1 MNLRLTVLAVCIGF
15 FTVSNLPA
23 ADAISGPLTLT
34 VSNGV
39 KTVAWPRPLIPALET
54 NRLTQG
60 ASLEAMTEVSPG
72 LIGIGLGGYAWST
85 SNALGSQF
93 FGLTQS
99 QMSSNALLTANALN
113 RLAYGPTPDELSRVT
128 AIGPQAYIDE
138 QLAMENFGG
147 TFEEPIENVV
157 TLTTNAGTGIPLNN
171 WVTTAVT

>member
-1 MNLRLTVLAVCIGF
+1 MNTRLLVLAVCVGF
-15 FTVSNLPA
+15 GSLARLPA
-23 ADAISGPLTLT
+23 ADAVSGPLTLT

-60 ASLEAMTEVSPG
+60 ETPQTMVEVPATV
-72 LIGIGLGGYAWST
+72 IGTGLGGYTWTT

-113 RLAYGPTPDELSRVT
+113 RLAYGPTPDELPRVT

-147 TFEEPIENVV
+147 AFEEPIENVV
-157 TLTTNAGTGIPLNN
+157 TLTTNAGTG
-171 WVTTAVT
+171 